1 VTKKKIIIENQR
13 KRFIFFYT
21 CVNESGAT
29 AEGQNTFC
37 RVCGLSIFH
46 IATSLLP

>member
-1 VTKKKIIIENQR
+1 MREKKKTN
-13 KRFIFFYT
+13 FFFRT
-21 CVNESGAT
+21 CVNESGVA